1 MSYHHNV
8 SVKPH
13 FHWSVITVAEM
24 IKSFYH
30 LLRWKWSRSS
40 CKQFIFVKA
49 HHLRNIILVFGL
61 TNLRI
66 RYLLLCSLWGGLNEV
81 SWLWK
86 HEWAEKLPAM
96 LQRTNIVR
104 GWILD
109 LKVSSGVFRSLDL
122 VPLFSVPKF
131 PYCRDS
137 LFNML

>member
-61 TNLRI
+61 TNLRT
-66 RYLLLCSLWGGLNEV
+66 RYLLLCSLWGGLTWSILALKTWVGWEITCHVTKN
-81 SWLWK
+81 K
-86 HEWAEKLPAM
+86 HSKGM
-96 LQRTNIVR
+96 NSRF
-104 GWILD
+104 
-109 LKVSSGVFRSLDL
+109 K
-122 VPLFSVPKF
+122 
-131 PYCRDS
+131 S
-137 LFNML
+137 LFWSIQKFGFHATFLST